1 MTSSETRPVRREQS
15 SDHAAPPCCGA
26 LRGEPPGPE
35 RSGCTRGL
43 PYIAYILI
51 VDTQAELR
59 QHLVRMLEQAG
70 HRATTVATVWEAPE
84 ACAAAATARERK
96 PAPAHVT
103 HRGNGLEASV

>member
-1 MTSSETRPVRREQS
+1 
-15 SDHAAPPCCGA
+15 
-26 LRGEPPGPE
+26 
-35 RSGCTRGL
+35 L

-96 PAPAHVT
+96 PAPAHVA